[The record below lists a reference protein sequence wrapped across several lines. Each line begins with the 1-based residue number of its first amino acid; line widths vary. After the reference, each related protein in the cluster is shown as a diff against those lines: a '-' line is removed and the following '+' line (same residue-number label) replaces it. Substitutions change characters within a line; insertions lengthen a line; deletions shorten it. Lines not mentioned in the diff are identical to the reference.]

1 MKRLLNIIVIAALV
15 VSTTSLAGACQKEP
29 QNQNPEE
36 NEENVDPVPDPDPKP
51 EPEPEPEPEPDP
63 VTVEGTVSD
72 MISAENG
79 TLVISYESLVTVVTQ
94 EGFVATDGSS
104 AVYVRTAGTD
114 FNGVAR
120 IGDKVKF
127 SGTRTESGGVPQ
139 IGTVSALEVTS
150 SHNSVKYPSA
160 TEITETADT
169 FSASQAEFISLR
181 GTLAI
186 SDGCY
191 NLKIDGN
198 ASRSGLIVSP
208 DPELCLDERDGKYI
222 MVFGYF
228 NGLLDGNCIN
238 IVVADYEDLV
248 NIIVE

>member
-1 MKRLLNIIVIAALV
+1 MPMKRILSIIVMIALLV
-15 VSTTSLAGACQKEP
+15 PAAAMAGACQKEP
-29 QNQNPEE
+29 QNQDPK
-36 NEENVDPVPDPDPKP
+36 ENVDPVPDPKPDPKP
-51 EPEPEPEPEPDP
+51 EPEPEPEPEP
-63 VTVEGTVSD
+63 VTVEGSVSD

-79 TLVISYESLVTVVTQ
+79 TLVISDESLVTVVTQ
-94 EGFVATDGSS
+94 EGFMATDGSK
-104 AVYVRTAGTD
+104 AVYVCTAGTD
-114 FNGVAR
+114 FNGVAK

-169 FSASQAEFISLR
+169 FSASQAEFISLK
-181 GTLAI
+181 GILTI
-186 SDGCY
+186 SDGNY

-198 ASRSGLIVSP
+198 ASRSGRIVSP
-208 DPELCLDERDGKYI
+208 DPELCMDERNGKYI

-228 NGLLDGNCIN
+228 NGLSDGNCIN